1 MNARHLTQQEL
12 QRYVLDALPP
22 HEAEALEAH
31 VASCPRCAAALQT
44 EARVEVALQEV
55 LPQARALT
63 AIAAMP
69 QQQPS
74 ERAPNAR
81 ATARV
86 TARAWAPNGR
96 AIARAT
102 QRAQALPRH
111 APWLLMTAAA
121 VLALV
126 CLPHGDRGPRN
137 APAFTAAP
145 GSSEDDPGPLLSSA
159 SLPGASEEATLL
171 CALAPSASAAR
182 PLCLASQGPFCGPQP
197 TDEAVP

>member
-1 MNARHLTQQEL
+1 MNARHVTQQEL
-12 QRYVLDALPP
+12 QRYVLDALEP
-22 HEAEALEAH
+22 HEAEALEVH

-63 AIAAMP
+63 AIAP
-69 QQQPS
+69 LSQQRPS
-74 ERAPNAR
+74 EQAPIAT

-86 TARAWAPNGR
+86 TARAR
-96 AIARAT
+96 ASIARA
-102 QRAQALPRH
+102 RSLPRH

-126 CLPHGDRGPRN
+126 CLPHGDRGPRDV
-137 APAFTAAP
+137 PIFVAAP
-145 GSSEDDPGPLLSSA
+145 GFGEDDPGPLLSSA
-159 SLPGASEEATLL
+159 SLPGAGEDATLL
-171 CALAPSASAAR
+171 CALAPSATAAR
-182 PLCLASQGPFCGPQP
+182 PLCLANQGPFCGPQP